1 MTEDAW
7 RRKIW
12 ERIEKI
18 DVDTLQLIYF
28 FIVGLE
34 NRRRRKK

>member
-1 MTEDAW
+1 MTEDVW

-34 NRRRRKK
+34 NRRKRKK